1 MTCAADNYRDRHE
14 HFTGRSAA
22 EREVLFYEASVGALE
37 NAATSGSLV
46 VCDLVYAELCTYF
59 SSQRECDAFL
69 EGNEIRVEP
78 LSREAL
84 FLASRTWR
92 TYHKQG
98 GQRTRILVD
107 FLIGAHAQTQA
118 TRLVSRDRGSY
129 RKLFPSWRVA
139 CGAVTPSRRLASSG
153 IFPRCMAAG
162 AVSWLSTKSKACRSA
177 TPDSRRASM
186 SMTFR

>member
-1 MTCAADNYRDRHE
+1 M
-14 HFTGRSAA
+14 
-22 EREVLFYEASVGALE
+22 
-37 NAATSGSLV
+37 
-46 VCDLVYAELCTYF
+46 CDLVYAELCTYF

-69 EGNEIRVEP
+69 EGNEIRGEP
-78 LSREAL
+78 LTREAH

-92 TYHKQG
+92 TYRKQG

-139 CGAVTPSRRLASSG
+139 CGAATRPLDRNGFGLSVSQTDIPAVHGRWRCLLVEHEVKGVQIRDARLA
-153 IFPRCMAAG
+153 
-162 AVSWLSTKSKACRSA
+162 
-177 TPDSRRASM
+177 ASIYVHDLPLV
-186 SMTFR
+186 

>member
-14 HFTGRSAA
+14 HFTRRSAA

-84 FLASRTWR
+84 FLASVAHLSQARWPEDADS
-92 TYHKQG
+92 G
-98 GQRTRILVD
+98 GLP
-107 FLIGAHAQTQA
+107 
-118 TRLVSRDRGSY
+118 DRGACPNAGDPVG
-129 RKLFPSWRVA
+129 LAGSWVLPQPLPLVA
-139 CGAVTPSRRLASSG
+139 RGVRRCYTLQTLGEFWNIPAVHGRWRCLLVEHEVKGVQIRDARLA
-153 IFPRCMAAG
+153 
-162 AVSWLSTKSKACRSA
+162 
-177 TPDSRRASM
+177 ASIYVHDLPLV
-186 SMTFR
+186 

>member
-1 MTCAADNYRDRHE
+1 MITAIEANILLNALVPNE
-14 HFTGRSAA
+14 K
-22 EREVLFYEASVGALE
+22 FYEASVMALE
-37 NAATSGSLV
+37 SAATSGSLV

-107 FLIGAHAQTQA
+107 GACPNAGDPVGLAGSWVLPQTLPLVARGVRRCYTFQA
-118 TRLVSRDRGSY
+118 LREFWNIPAVHGRWRCLLVE
-129 RKLFPSWRVA
+129 A
-139 CGAVTPSRRLASSG
+139 
-153 IFPRCMAAG
+153 
-162 AVSWLSTKSKACRSA
+162 RSQ
-177 TPDSRRASM
+177 RRADPRRQ
-186 SMTFR
+186 TRGEHLCP

>member
-14 HFTGRSAA
+14 HFTRRSAA

-92 TYHKQG
+92 TYRKQG

-118 TRLVSRDRGSY
+118 TRLVSRDRGAY
-129 RKLFPSWRVA
+129 RKLFPSWRGVRR
-139 CGAVTPSRRLASSG
+139 CYTFQTLGEFWNIPAVHGRW
-153 IFPRCMAAG
+153 RCLLVEA
-162 AVSWLSTKSKACRSA
+162 RSQ
-177 TPDSRRASM
+177 RRADPRRQ
-186 SMTFR
+186 TRGEHLCP